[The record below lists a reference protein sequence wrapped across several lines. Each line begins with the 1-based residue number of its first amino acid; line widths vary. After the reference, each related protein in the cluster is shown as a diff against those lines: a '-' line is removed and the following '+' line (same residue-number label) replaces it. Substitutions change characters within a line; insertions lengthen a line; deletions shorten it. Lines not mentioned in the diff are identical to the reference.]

1 MYPTTND
8 YKLAIAKNARAHR
21 LTGTVAGTAFDGGD
35 VIGKSFVVKNQLCPA
50 TNIQLGGVYVGEMDL
65 VFNKAFAESL
75 GIRGTWHGQTIT
87 ASIGVELEDSTF
99 ETIPVPGGT
108 YTIESAT
115 WTDKGLSVVAYD
127 NMSKLDAPLPMEQA
141 EGTAYD
147 FLTFIGTRCGVTIG
161 NTAQEIAALPN
172 GDQIISLYAASPV
185 ETFRDML
192 SQLAT
197 LCCCFVTINRSGALV
212 LIPFPDTA
220 TVTDSIP
227 SKLRYSTTF
236 SDYTSFYTALEVADD
251 VDGIVYE
258 YFNDNLGGL
267 ALDIGSN
274 AFLQYGVASVKA
286 SRSQAI
292 IDALEPFRAVPFKVS
307 IMPNPAYDLGD
318 VIEFP
323 GGYGSGAVGMIM
335 SFVLKVDSMTLEGYG
350 ENPAASGVTSTMQKE
365 ITNNAR
371 NSKEQGMTYYPYI
384 NTRSIT
390 LTSTP
395 QRLYKIVF
403 ATADQTNVELWHEI
417 KWNISDGPAEIT
429 YEYYLDGVKFDHE
442 PVDTWADGYHSM
454 PHPWWLLDVE
464 GGVTHY
470 WEVRASVS
478 GGSASVAIGD
488 IHALLKGQKLVGSV
502 KFDGNIEVSDEFE
515 PLIGG
520 QDIVG
525 LSDTVVSIETDLLYP
540 NIIKS
545 DSFTAFTG
553 GQQIVGLSDSARLR
567 TAYEIHTRITE
578 DGDVRITMDGDTR
591 TTEGGYQ

>member
-1 MYPTTND
+1 MYPTSND
-8 YKLAIAKNARAHR
+8 YKIAIGKNARAHK
-21 LTGTVAGTAFDGGD
+21 LTGTVAGHSFDGGD
-35 VIGKSFVVKNQLCPA
+35 VIGKSFAVKNQLCPA

-65 VFNKAFAESL
+65 VFDKAFAESL

-99 ETIPVPGGT
+99 ESIPVPGGV

-161 NTAQEIAALPN
+161 NTPQEIAALPN

-197 LCCCFVTINRSGALV
+197 LCCCFATIDRSGALV
-212 LIPFPDTA
+212 LVPFPDTA

-258 YFNDNLGGL
+258 YFNDNVGGL

-274 AFLQYGVASVKA
+274 AFLQYGVANVKA

-442 PVDTWADGYHSM
+442 PVDTWEDGVHSM
-454 PHPWWLLDVE
+454 PHPWYLLDVE
-464 GGVTHY
+464 GGLLHQ

-478 GGSASVAIGD
+478 GGSASVNIGD
-488 IHALLKGQKLVGSV
+488 LHALLKGQKLVGSI
-502 KFDGNIEVSDEFE
+502 KFDGTIECADEYE
-515 PLIGG
+515 ALIGG
-520 QDIVG
+520 QDIAS
-525 LSDTVVSIETDLLYP
+525 LSDTLVSLAKFAPDPSLSLADVL
-540 NIIKS
+540 S
-545 DSFTAFTG
+545 DVLG
-553 GQQIVGLSDSARLR
+553 GQDIAGLADSATL
-567 TAYEIHTRITE
+567 TFEN
-578 DGDVRITMDGDTR
+578 
-591 TTEGGYQ
+591 Q

>member
-1 MYPTTND
+1 MYPTSND
-8 YKLAIAKNARAHR
+8 YKIAIGKNARAHK
-21 LTGTVAGTAFDGGD
+21 LTGTVAGHSFDGGD
-35 VIGKSFVVKNQLCPA
+35 VIGKSFAVKNQLCPA

-65 VFNKAFAESL
+65 VFDKTFAESL

-99 ETIPVPGGT
+99 ESIPVPGGV

-161 NTAQEIAALPN
+161 NTPQEITALPN

-197 LCCCFVTINRSGALV
+197 LCCCFATIDRSGALV
-212 LIPFPDTA
+212 LVPFPDTA

-258 YFNDNLGGL
+258 YFNDNVGGL

-274 AFLQYGVASVKA
+274 AFLQYGVANVKA

-442 PVDTWADGYHSM
+442 PVDTWEDGVHSM
-454 PHPWWLLDVE
+454 PHPWYLLDVE
-464 GGVTHY
+464 GGLLHQ

-478 GGSASVAIGD
+478 GGSASVNIGD
-488 IHALLKGQKLVGSV
+488 LHALLKGQKLVGSI
-502 KFDGNIEVSDEFE
+502 KFDGTIECADEYE
-515 PLIGG
+515 ALIGG
-520 QDIVG
+520 QDIAS
-525 LSDTVVSIETDLLYP
+525 LSDTLVSLAKFAPDPSLSLADVL
-540 NIIKS
+540 S
-545 DSFTAFTG
+545 DVLG
-553 GQQIVGLSDSARLR
+553 GQDIAGLADSATL
-567 TAYEIHTRITE
+567 TFEN
-578 DGDVRITMDGDTR
+578 
-591 TTEGGYQ
+591 Q

>member
-1 MYPTTND
+1 MYPTSND
-8 YKLAIAKNARAHR
+8 YKIAIGKNARAHK
-21 LTGTVAGTAFDGGD
+21 LTGAVAGHSFDGGD
-35 VIGKSFVVKNQLCPA
+35 VIGKSFAVKNQLCPA

-87 ASIGVELEDSTF
+87 ASIGVELENSTF
-99 ETIPVPGGT
+99 EDVPVPGGV

-147 FLTFIGTRCGVTIG
+147 FLMFIGTRCGVTIG
-161 NTAQEIAALPN
+161 NTPQEIAALPN

-197 LCCCFVTINRSGALV
+197 LCCCFATINRSGALV
-212 LIPFPDTA
+212 LIPFPDTT

-236 SDYTSFYTALEVADD
+236 SDYMSFYTALEVADD

-258 YFNDNLGGL
+258 YFNDNVGGL

-442 PVDTWADGYHSM
+442 PVDTWEDGVHSM
-454 PHPWWLLDVE
+454 PHPWYLLDVE
-464 GGVTHY
+464 GGLLHQ

-478 GGSASVAIGD
+478 GGSASVNIGD
-488 IHALLKGQKLVGSV
+488 LHALLKGQKLVGSV
-502 KFDGNIEVSDEFE
+502 KFDGTIECSDEYE
-515 PLIGG
+515 ALIGG
-520 QDIVG
+520 QDIVS
-525 LSDTVVSIETDLLYP
+525 LSDTLISLAKFAPDP
-540 NIIKS
+540 NISLADVLS
-545 DSFTAFTG
+545 DVLG
-553 GQQIVGLSDSARLR
+553 GQDIAGLADS
-567 TAYEIHTRITE
+567 
-578 DGDVRITMDGDTR
+578 
-591 TTEGGYQ
+591 TTLTFENQ